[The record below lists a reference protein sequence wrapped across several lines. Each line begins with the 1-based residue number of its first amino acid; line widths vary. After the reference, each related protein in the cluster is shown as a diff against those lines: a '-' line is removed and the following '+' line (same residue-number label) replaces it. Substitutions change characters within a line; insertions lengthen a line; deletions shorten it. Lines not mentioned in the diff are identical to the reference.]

1 MSDADKYAHEADEPR
16 PLDDLRRRF
25 LLWIPAAVFG
35 PIALTLLA
43 AAFKFLRPRAGE
55 AAAGADASAGW
66 LAVGRVSE
74 LGGEGPV
81 RRAVVVER
89 RAGWSLAR
97 REEAVF
103 VLPRGGPRVL
113 SAVCPHE
120 GCEVDWDAGAGAF
133 LCPCHDSR
141 FDAEGA
147 RAGGPAERGLA
158 QLPARVSGDVLEVR
172 FGPVSGGGPEA
183 PAVQG

>member
-1 MSDADKYAHEADEPR
+1 MPDHKRPARDAEGPR
-16 PLDDLRRRF
+16 PPSASRRRF
-25 LLWIPAAVFG
+25 LLWVPAAVCG
-35 PIALTLLA
+35 SVALTLLA
-43 AAFKFLRPRAGE
+43 TAFKFLRPGAGG
-55 AAAGADASAGW
+55 AGADSEAGW
-66 LAVGRVSE
+66 LAVGRVAE

-97 REEAVF
+97 REQAVF
-103 VLPRGGPRVL
+103 VLPRGGPRVV

-141 FDAEGA
+141 FDADGA
-147 RAGGPAERGLA
+147 RTSGPAEHGLA
-158 QLPARVSGDVLEVR
+158 RLPTRVSGDVLEVR
-172 FGPVSGGGPEA
+172 IGPAQGGGPEA